1 MGLLIYRERSGMK
14 TYTLTDTRNR
24 HGEVFDQAM
33 TEPVLLT
40 KQSRPSHVILSVQ
53 AYQDLIERL
62 SFLENLAWG
71 HAALDAL
78 RQANPVGSERFV
90 AELEQLANGEA

>member
-1 MGLLIYRERSGMK
+1 MK

-40 KQSRPSHVILSVQ
+40 KQSRPSHVVLSAQ

-62 SFLENLAWG
+62 GLLEDLAWG
-71 HAALDAL
+71 QVALDVL
-78 RQANPVGSERFV
+78 TQSKPMGSKRFTS
-90 AELEQLANGEA
+90 ELEKLANGEA